1 MKLVLD
7 CHATI
12 MNGLLK
18 TFYMM
23 VRSNYELWPIYEMNL
38 YAHLM
43 ILGHGHG
50 KQRQL
55 LQPNELYY
63 LAEEFLRQCFH
74 TFLLLFLVSS
84 HENL

>member
-1 MKLVLD
+1 MKLALD

-18 TFYMM
+18 MFYMM
-23 VRSNYELWPIYEMNL
+23 VYSNYDLWPVYKINL

-43 ILGHGHG
+43 ILAHGNG
-50 KQRQL
+50 KQR
-55 LQPNELYY
+55 QPNELYY
-63 LAEEFLRQCFH
+63 LAEEFLRLCFN

-84 HENL
+84 YENM